1 MPSNDW
7 IKRREEIEKLEN
19 KIDILEGNI
28 LDLQKQLIE
37 SYKRIKELSDKGTI
51 QWVRTCGIKKEILYL
66 ET

>member
-19 KIDILEGNI
+19 KIDILEENI

-51 QWVRTCGIKKEILYL
+51 Q
-66 ET
+66 

>member
-7 IKRREEIEKLEN
+7 IKRRQEIEKLEN

-51 QWVRTCGIKKEILYL
+51 Q
-66 ET
+66 

>member
-19 KIDILEGNI
+19 KINILEENI

-37 SYKRIKELSDKGTI
+37 AYKRIKELSDKGTI
-51 QWVRTCGIKKEILYL
+51 Q
-66 ET
+66 